1 MILSNDINKLYSR
14 IDADPKSYKE
24 IINDE
29 YKLRLA
35 MRSGSLARAIEAQ
48 PVEIPPVL
56 VGESFD
62 DKSTV
67 TKVNLKTPKK
77 FRSPKEDVSIPQLI
91 TETKFEIE
99 IAVELTPVEPL
110 KMVQPADPHADTP
123 AADTLNVVDL
133 SNYLLRDA
141 AMSHKV
147 EKSARHEPTLA
158 SLFNRLENNSRQ
170 DTQPT
175 NLLKLRRL

>member
-1 MILSNDINKLYSR
+1 MILSNDINKLYSL

-35 MRSGSLARAIEAQ
+35 MRSGSLARAIAAQ

-77 FRSPKEDVSIPQLI
+77 LRSPKEDASVPQPI
-91 TETKFEIE
+91 TETKFEVE
-99 IAVELTPVEPL
+99 VELTPVEPL
-110 KMVQPADPHADTP
+110 KMVQPADLHADTP

-158 SLFNRLENNSRQ
+158 SLFNRLENDSRQ